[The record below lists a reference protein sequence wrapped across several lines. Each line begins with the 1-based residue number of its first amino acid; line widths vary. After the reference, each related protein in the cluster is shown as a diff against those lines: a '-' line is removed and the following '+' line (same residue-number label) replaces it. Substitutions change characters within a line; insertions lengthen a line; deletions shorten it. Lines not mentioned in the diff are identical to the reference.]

1 MHCVYIFAAVFNN
14 VIWVDP
20 FAYLPDFKFAAGG
33 EKVKIYCLRKAV
45 GVLSEPGKL
54 YVKTVLFKSVNYL
67 YQPWSSQIF
76 TGLLGAF

>member
-1 MHCVYIFAAVFNN
+1 MYIFAPVFNN

-33 EKVKIYCLRKAV
+33 EKVEIYCLRKAV

-67 YQPWSSQIF
+67 YQPRGTQIF